1 MIICI
6 WGVLLESLM
15 VATISEFLNFNDA
28 QANSYA
34 IIERLYFMED
44 LTQAAIH
51 TIEQRQQFV
60 IKERKKADYQF
71 EDNRVKKLKAKKAT
85 KKALFWFVKK
95 LHMFQQKQ
103 SEFRQFEDH
112 SEVTYLAKKIENL
125 EIMIEKHEEV
135 HNEYLETQEDI
146 FFMLSFFYDKK
157 LSDEQRERFNHIA
170 KQKETKR
177 WLEEIKRRDQEE
189 AEEEDD

>member
-1 MIICI
+1 
-6 WGVLLESLM
+6 
-15 VATISEFLNFNDA
+15 
-28 QANSYA
+28 
-34 IIERLYFMED
+34 
-44 LTQAAIH
+44 
-51 TIEQRQQFV
+51 
-60 IKERKKADYQF
+60 
-71 EDNRVKKLKAKKAT
+71 
-85 KKALFWFVKK
+85 
-95 LHMFQQKQ
+95 
-103 SEFRQFEDH
+103 
-112 SEVTYLAKKIENL
+112 
-125 EIMIEKHEEV
+125 MIEKHEEV